1 MAAFVSGCTTNDA
14 DPAPQAQAQPHNS
27 APAEEAEATPK
38 RPNIVFIITDD
49 QKNREL
55 GYLEGEAL
63 TPNFDRMA
71 REGVVFEK
79 NYVASSVCSPSRYT
93 CMTGQFA
100 SRCSIDFFNKETTTE
115 GVRRVLWN
123 IGFAADQPTLPR
135 VLQANGYRTG
145 FVGKWHIN
153 GVGKWENPPAPGSD
167 PSDPAI
173 AAILKE
179 NHDSIAHDIKA
190 FGFDYADGV
199 YRGNLVDD
207 KKLVNT
213 GMDEHNMEWLTDA
226 ALRFIEEN
234 RDEPFFLYFATTLN
248 HVPDPNKSLREA
260 DPRISG
266 EGLLPEPIT
275 GIMPP
280 RETIYERLAEAGVDE
295 KHAMALW
302 LDDGI
307 GAILTKLEELGIAD
321 NTLVIYFNDHGMA
334 DKSKGT
340 LYEGGLITPTLAYWP
355 GRIEP
360 QVVDALTQNTDF
372 APTILDAAGIDP
384 PSDMVLDGHS
394 WLPLVDGDVDSI
406 RDSVYTEIGLV
417 RAVSTPEWKY
427 IAFRVP
433 PSLERT
439 LDERMADH
447 VAEFERMNEQWPWT
461 KNNPN
466 FQIDP
471 DARYYQMGMAPG
483 GHRFERGQ
491 RNPDAAWFDNYF
503 DADQLYHLKTDPL
516 EGDNLADDPAH
527 AAKLAEM
534 QAELRSYLERL
545 PDTFEDYLDSN

>member
-27 APAEEAEATPK
+27 APAEEAEATPQ

-49 QKNREL
+49 QQNREL
-55 GYLEGEAL
+55 GYIEGEAL

-123 IGFAADQPTLPR
+123 IGFADDQPTLPR

-213 GMDEHNMEWLTDA
+213 GMDEHNMEWLTKA
-226 ALRFIEEN
+226 ALDFIEES
-234 RDEPFFLYFATTLN
+234 RDEPFYLYFATTLN
-248 HVPDPNKSLREA
+248 HVPDPKVSLKA

-266 EGLLPEPIT
+266 EGLLDEPIT

-280 RETIYERLAEAGVDE
+280 RESIYTRLKEHGVPEDL
-295 KHAMALW
+295 ADATW
-302 LDDGI
+302 LDDGV
-307 GAILTKLEELGIAD
+307 GAVLSKLEELGIAE

-334 DKSKGT
+334 DRSKGT
-340 LYEGGLITPTLAYWP
+340 TYEGGLISPTLAYWP
-355 GRIEP
+355 GRITP
-360 QVVDALTQNTDF
+360 QRVSNITQNTDF
-372 APTILDAAGIDP
+372 APTILDATGVTP
-384 PSDMVLDGHS
+384 PSDMVIDGKS
-394 WLPLVDGDVDSI
+394 WLPLVDGEVEATHESAY
-406 RDSVYTEIGLV
+406 SEIGLV
-417 RAVSTPEWKY
+417 RSVSTPEWKY

-433 PSLERT
+433 PSLQRTQAER
-439 LDERMADH
+439 LGEH
-447 VAEFERMNEQWPWT
+447 KEQYAELYEAQPELRT
-461 KNNPN
+461 NPG

-471 DARYYQMGMAPG
+471 EARYHQMGMAPG

-491 RNPDAAWFDNYF
+491 LNPDAAWIDNYF
-503 DADQLYHLKTDPL
+503 DADQLYHLAIDPK
-516 EGDNLADDPAH
+516 ESNNLAADPAY
-527 AAKLAEM
+527 AEKLAEM
-534 QAELRSYLERL
+534 KQMLRGYLENM
-545 PDTFEDYLDSN
+545 PDEFETLLD